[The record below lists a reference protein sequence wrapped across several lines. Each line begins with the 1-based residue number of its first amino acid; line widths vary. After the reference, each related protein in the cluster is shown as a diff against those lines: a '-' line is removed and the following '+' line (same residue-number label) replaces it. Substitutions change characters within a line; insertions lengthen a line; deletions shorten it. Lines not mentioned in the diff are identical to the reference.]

1 MLKLKYRPEDFGK
14 IIETNLGS
22 FFVRQKGDS
31 DSIVWIEPGL
41 GSLSTEWWKIQNRL
55 CENATVLCYD
65 RPGYGW
71 SAPTTRSRTPLNVAE
86 EIKSVLD
93 ALQISKPVS
102 FIAHSLGGL
111 YIRAFMKRYPS
122 LVQSA
127 IFLDPMS
134 PMDFS
139 FKEKLSI
146 EEYKGSGVDK
156 TNLYR
161 TIRLSAQFRVMHCF
175 KKLILNSPPFI
186 YYKDL
191 TDQSLDMIWRNIL
204 RPTFFTT
211 ILNEYQEAHLES
223 NVHALMNMQFHF
235 TCPVTVL
242 CHDKKVVVEEIISS
256 GKLTREKAQRVENI
270 WKELIREYCDL
281 SVNSKLVEIKGAGHY
296 VHMSSQEYLSDLVR
310 NLICR
315 PLLTAEIVKPN
326 SSIHF
331 IKDPVLVQI

>member
-1 MLKLKYRPEDFGK
+1 MKYRPEDFGR
-14 IIETNLGS
+14 IIKTNLGS

-31 DSIVWIEPGL
+31 DSIIWIEPGL
-41 GSLSTEWWKIQNRL
+41 GGLSTEWWKIQNRL

-93 ALQISKPVS
+93 TLQISKPVS

-127 IFLDPMS
+127 TFLDPMS
-134 PMDFS
+134 PMDS
-139 FKEKLSI
+139 AFKEKLSI
-146 EEYKGSGVDK
+146 KEYNGSGIDK
-156 TNLYR
+156 THLYR
-161 TIRLSAQFRVMHCF
+161 TSRLLAQLHIIRFF
-175 KKLILNSPPFI
+175 KKLILNTPPFI
-186 YYKDL
+186 YYKDIP
-191 TDQSLDMIWRNIL
+191 DQSLDILWRNTL

-211 ILNEYQEAHLES
+211 LLNEYQEAHLES
-223 NVHALMNMQFHF
+223 NVHTLMNMQFHF
-235 TCPVTVL
+235 ACPVTVL
-242 CHDKKVVVEEIISS
+242 CHDKKVVTEEINSH
-256 GKLTREKAQRVENI
+256 GKLTRESAQRIENI
-270 WKELIREYCDL
+270 WRELIREYCDL

-296 VHMSSQEYLSDLVR
+296 VHINSQEYLSDLVR
-310 NLICR
+310 NMISR

-326 SSIHF
+326 NSIHY
-331 IKDPVLVQI
+331 IKDSVLVQV